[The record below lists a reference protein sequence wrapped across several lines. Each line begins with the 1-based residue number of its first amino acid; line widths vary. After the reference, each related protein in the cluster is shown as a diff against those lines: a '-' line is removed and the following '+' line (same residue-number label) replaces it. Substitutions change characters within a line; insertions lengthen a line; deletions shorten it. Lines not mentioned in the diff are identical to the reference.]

1 MQVRALNSV
10 RQSAPQLQGLVP
22 YDPKYLPARAYLSAN
37 ENPRDVETEIRQ
49 KIISA
54 IRKVPLNRYPDPL
67 ANDLRDMIAEANGLD
82 RDQVLL
88 GNGGDE
94 LLFNIALLGRAGT
107 QVPKPAADVLGVRGQ
122 RAPHGH

>member
-54 IRKVPLNRYPDPL
+54 IRKVPLNR
-67 ANDLRDMIAEANGLD
+67 
-82 RDQVLL
+82 
-88 GNGGDE
+88 
-94 LLFNIALLGRAGT
+94 
-107 QVPKPAADVLGVRGQ
+107 
-122 RAPHGH
+122 